1 MEAILNTSSEKSND
15 VIKAWFDK
23 FLSSISVD
31 RMLMETNTASPETDK
46 IYTDLIY
53 ERYDEIHSMARST
66 SSFYFIN
73 KLVID
78 YLIEL
83 KSFKAIPQKLA
94 LDVSDAKIL
103 VWAQIKDNDE
113 LTEDALILSEARA
126 NSKYSDNGFF
136 VSSTIVEESD
146 SLDVPPHYHEI
157 KIN

>member
-1 MEAILNTSSEKSND
+1 MDAIQNLSSEKSND

-46 IYTDLIY
+46 IYKDLIY
-53 ERYDEIHSMARST
+53 ERYDEIHSMARTT

-83 KSFKAIPQKLA
+83 KSFRAIPQKLA

-103 VWAQIKDNDE
+103 VWAQIKDNDD

-126 NSKYSDNGFF
+126 NSKYSDNGFY

-146 SLDVPPHYHEI
+146 SLEVPPHYHEI

>member
-1 MEAILNTSSEKSND
+1 MEAIHNTSSEKSNE

-23 FLSSISVD
+23 FLSTISVD
-31 RMLMETNTASPETDK
+31 RMLMETNTASFETDK
-46 IYTDLIY
+46 IYKNFIY

-78 YLIEL
+78 YLMEL
-83 KSFKAIPQKLA
+83 RSFKAIPQKLA

-103 VWAQIKDNDE
+103 VWAQIKDNDD

-126 NSKYSDNGFF
+126 NSKYSDNGFY
-136 VSSTIVEESD
+136 VSSTIVEECDNLEIPS
-146 SLDVPPHYHEI
+146 HYHEI